1 MAHSKVPKDDFKW
14 FGEGFDGFPKH
25 LPEDCVEY
33 IIFVIDAKLS
43 DIQKRER
50 LQKIQRVA
58 TDLEKKLLK
67 EYIWQRESFKLTLV
81 HEDSSW
87 LLRGRTNYGDSVADE
102 WLIVFLLRELS
113 KQFSDAWIRL
123 YDTDGEFLLI
133 QAANALPK
141 WLNPE
146 VAENRVWINNSKL
159 LIIPLSSPSNPA
171 PLTLKESLQ
180 TISSTP
186 RLLQNL
192 VKVELEAFDR
202 LSSYPSAISDN
213 QHHATIPIPRK
224 VAAILH
230 ASPSHIAPAVEAFY
244 LRDPISLRSLQRK
257 EISEF
262 MFPPED
268 FVQVSTRFTRTLF
281 AQLRSQEWVPPGL
294 WGDALASFM
303 SKTPNSRDLEKAEI
317 GLKLAAGFE
326 MLVQDKQNKDKKAVR
341 EIQLLVEDIESG
353 EEQLPNDSEIKDW
366 GIREDDEKW
375 LDINFEDFE
384 RELAGKGA
392 KAAEQPTGMGAK
404 DGANTGF
411 GDQAA
416 QENLRKMVERFESF
430 LNDDEAGVEGAEELD
445 DMDYD
450 NDDDTDEDESNGS
463 DEEKEV
469 EFDEAEF
476 GRLIREMMGM
486 PSTADKATLVEEARA
501 LARVQEVDS
510 EEEEEDMI
518 EGDEIRDVMQR
529 MEAELKGAGALS
541 LDSTPREITAKGGS
555 GSKKGKEKAIASEED
570 ADNLSEDEVDI
581 DYNLAK
587 NLLESLKG
595 QGGMSGPVGNM
606 LGLMGMQMPRDEG
619 DEDE

>member
-33 IIFVIDAKLS
+33 MIILIHATLS
-43 DIQKRER
+43 DIQKR
-50 LQKIQRVA
+50 
-58 TDLEKKLLK
+58 
-67 EYIWQRESFKLTLV
+67 
-81 HEDSSW
+81 SW

-102 WLIVFLLRELS
+102 WLIVYLLRELS
-113 KQFSDAWIRL
+113 KQFSDAWIRV

-133 QAANALPK
+133 QAANALPR

-159 LIIPLSSPSNPA
+159 LIIPLSSPSNTTS
-171 PLTLKESLQ
+171 LTLKESLQ
-180 TISSTP
+180 TISSAPTV
-186 RLLQNL
+186 LQNL
-192 VKVELEAFDR
+192 IKTESEAFDR

-257 EISEF
+257 ETTELI
-262 MFPPED
+262 FPPED

-294 WGDALASFM
+294 WGGALASFV

-341 EIQLLVEDIESG
+341 EIKLLVEDIESG
-353 EEQLPNDSEIKDW
+353 EEQLPSDCEIKEW
-366 GIREDDEKW
+366 GVREDDEKW

-384 RELAGKGA
+384 KELAGKGA
-392 KAAEQPTGMGAK
+392 KTAGQPAGMEAK
-404 DGANTGF
+404 DAADTGF
-411 GDQAA
+411 GDKTA

-430 LNDDEAGVEGAEELD
+430 LDDDEAGVEGAEGLD
-445 DMDYD
+445 DMDFD
-450 NDDDTDEDESNGS
+450 NDDESDEDESNGS
-463 DEEKEV
+463 DEDKEV
-469 EFDEAEF
+469 EFNEAEF
-476 GRLIREMMGM
+476 ARLMREMMGM
-486 PSTADKATLVEEARA
+486 PSTTDKATLVEEARA

-510 EEEEEDMI
+510 ADGDEEDVI
-518 EGDEIRDVMQR
+518 EGDEIRDVMER
-529 MEAELKGAGALS
+529 MEAELKEAGALR
-541 LDSTPREITAKGGS
+541 LDPPPRETTTKSGS
-555 GSKKGKEKAIASEED
+555 GSKKGKEKAIPSEED
-570 ADNLSEDEVDI
+570 ANDLSEDEVDI

-606 LGLMGMQMPRDEG
+606 LGLMRVQMPRDEG
-619 DEDE
+619 DEEERAR